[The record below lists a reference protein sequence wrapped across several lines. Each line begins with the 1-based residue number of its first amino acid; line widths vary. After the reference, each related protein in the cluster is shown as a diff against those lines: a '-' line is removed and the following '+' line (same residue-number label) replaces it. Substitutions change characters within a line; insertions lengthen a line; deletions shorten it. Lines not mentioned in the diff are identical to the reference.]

1 MEKILIS
8 SKPISSEQY
17 KNYKEAKWMI
27 SELDA
32 WDLNG
37 RFMPKDTG
45 EKCHKTI
52 IGYPIVAKLIT
63 DKKGNPIDF
72 GGHEVTKEKDSDGNI
87 SYRFNTVPIGSILDS
102 NIETVNGKEC
112 IVISTKLWSDRFP
125 EYFAVLDKLW
135 EDGKVSSSW
144 ELAVNEWEET
154 DEGKILKDVEFLGNC
169 ILGST
174 VEGAVPGA
182 GMLEYAEINND
193 EIALASAL
201 RNDIDKNNEVGE
213 KMNKNEQNE
222 LETKANENS
231 ENMTAENVENVKPDN
246 VSEGNENAENTN
258 KDNKQTSALTSYD
271 IESKLESLTCKDG
284 YGYPSYIFPE
294 EHYALCRSWEDNSL
308 EYTKVNYSVSDNDVE
323 IISTEKISLVIEVKD
338 MNTFIAEKN
347 DTIIKMNSEISELKS
362 KVESLEKDSAE
373 LAEIKKQ
380 NEEAELKKKQDEV
393 AEYAKSSG
401 YFTDEEM
408 DSDEIQN
415 LIAEADINSVK
426 AIIADKC
433 VAERKNSATIEVSE
447 KINLNNVEST
457 SFSMT
462 AYLRR

>member
-37 RFMPKDTG
+37 RFMSKEVG
-45 EKCHKTI
+45 EKCHKSI

-63 DKKGNPIDF
+63 DKKGNPVDF
-72 GGHEVTKEKDSDGNI
+72 GGHEVTKKKDSEGNI
-87 SYRFNTVPIGSILDS
+87 NYKFNTVPIGSILDS
-102 NIETVNGKEC
+102 NIETIDGKEC

-125 EYFAVLDKLW
+125 EYFTVLDKLW

-213 KMNKNEQNE
+213 KMNENENI
-222 LETKANENS
+222 TKANENP
-231 ENMTAENVENVKPDN
+231 ENITAENDENVNPDN
-246 VSEGNENAENTN
+246 VSEENVNADNTN

-271 IESKLESLTCKDG
+271 IETKLESLVCKDG

-294 EHYALCRSWEDNSL
+294 EHYALCRSWKDNSL
-308 EYTKVNYSVSDNDVE
+308 DFTKANYSVSDNDVE
-323 IISTEKISLVIEVKD
+323 IISTEKVSLVIEVKD
-338 MNTFIAEKN
+338 MNTFVAEKN
-347 DTIIKMNSEISELKS
+347 DTIIKMDSEISELKS

-408 DSDEIQN
+408 ASDEFKN

-426 AIIADKC
+426 ALIADKC

-457 SFSMT
+457 SFSMA
-462 AYLRR
+462 AYLRG

>member
-37 RFMPKDTG
+37 RFMSKEVG
-45 EKCHKTI
+45 EKCHKSI

-72 GGHEVTKEKDSDGNI
+72 GGHEVTKKKDSEGNI
-87 SYRFNTVPIGSILDS
+87 SYKFNTVPIGSILDS
-102 NIETVNGKEC
+102 NIETIDGKEC

-125 EYFAVLDKLW
+125 EYFTVLDKLW

-213 KMNKNEQNE
+213 KMNENENI
-222 LETKANENS
+222 TKANENP
-231 ENMTAENVENVKPDN
+231 ENIIAENDENVNPDN
-246 VSEGNENAENTN
+246 VSEENVNADNTN

-271 IESKLESLTCKDG
+271 IETKLESLVCKDG

-294 EHYALCRSWEDNSL
+294 EHYTLCRSWKDNSL
-308 EYTKVNYSVSDNDVE
+308 DFTKVNYSVSDNDVE
-323 IISTEKISLVIEVKD
+323 IISTEKVSLVVEVKD
-338 MNTFIAEKN
+338 MNTFVAEKN
-347 DTIIKMNSEISELKS
+347 DAIIKMDSEIAELKT

-408 DSDEIQN
+408 ASDEFKN

-426 AIIADKC
+426 ALIADKC

-457 SFSMT
+457 SFSMA

>member
-37 RFMPKDTG
+37 RFMSKEVG
-45 EKCHKTI
+45 EKCHKSI

-63 DKKGNPIDF
+63 DKKGNPVDF
-72 GGHEVTKEKDSDGNI
+72 GGHEVTKKKDSEGNI
-87 SYRFNTVPIGSILDS
+87 SYKFNTVPIGSILDS

-125 EYFAVLDKLW
+125 EYFTVLDKLW

-213 KMNKNEQNE
+213 KMNENENI
-222 LETKANENS
+222 TKANENP
-231 ENMTAENVENVKPDN
+231 ENITAENDENVNPDN
-246 VSEGNENAENTN
+246 VSEENVNADNTN

-271 IESKLESLTCKDG
+271 IETKLENLAWKDG

-294 EHYALCRSWEDNSL
+294 EHYALCRSWKDNSL
-308 EYTKVNYSVSDNDVE
+308 DFTKVNYSVSDNDVE
-323 IISTEKISLVIEVKD
+323 IISTEKVSLVVEVKD
-338 MNTFIAEKN
+338 MNTFVAEKN
-347 DTIIKMNSEISELKS
+347 DAIIKMDSEIAELKT

-408 DSDEIQN
+408 DSDEFKN

-426 AIIADKC
+426 ALIADKC

-457 SFSMT
+457 SFSMA

>member
-37 RFMPKDTG
+37 RFMSKEVG
-45 EKCHKTI
+45 EKCHKSI

-63 DKKGNPIDF
+63 DKKGNPVDF
-72 GGHEVTKEKDSDGNI
+72 GGHEVTKKKDSEGNI
-87 SYRFNTVPIGSILDS
+87 SYKFNTVPIGSILDS
-102 NIETVNGKEC
+102 NIETVDGKEC

-125 EYFAVLDKLW
+125 EYFTVLDKLW

-213 KMNKNEQNE
+213 KMNENENI
-222 LETKANENS
+222 TKANENP
-231 ENMTAENVENVKPDN
+231 ENIIAENAENVNPEN
-246 VSEGNENAENTN
+246 VSEGNENADNTN

-271 IESKLESLTCKDG
+271 IETKLESLVCKDG

-294 EHYALCRSWEDNSL
+294 EHYALCRSWKDNSL
-308 EYTKVNYSVSDNDVE
+308 DFTKVNYSVSDNDVE
-323 IISTEKISLVIEVKD
+323 IISTEKVSLVVEVKD
-338 MNTFIAEKN
+338 MNTFVAEKN
-347 DTIIKMNSEISELKS
+347 DAIIKMDSEIAELKT

-408 DSDEIQN
+408 ASDEFKN

-426 AIIADKC
+426 ALIADKC
-433 VAERKNSATIEVSE
+433 VAERKNSDTIEVSE

-457 SFSMT
+457 SFSMA

>member
-37 RFMPKDTG
+37 RFMSKEVG
-45 EKCHKTI
+45 EKCHKSI

-63 DKKGNPIDF
+63 DKKGNPVDF
-72 GGHEVTKEKDSDGNI
+72 GGHEVTKKKDSEGNI
-87 SYRFNTVPIGSILDS
+87 SYKFNTVPIGSILDS
-102 NIETVNGKEC
+102 NIETIDDKEC

-125 EYFAVLDKLW
+125 EYFTVLDKLW

-213 KMNKNEQNE
+213 KMNENENI
-222 LETKANENS
+222 TKANENP
-231 ENMTAENVENVKPDN
+231 ENITAENDENVNPEN
-246 VSEGNENAENTN
+246 VSEENVNADNAN

-271 IESKLESLTCKDG
+271 IETKLESLVCKDG

-294 EHYALCRSWEDNSL
+294 EHYALCRSWKDNSL
-308 EYTKVNYSVSDNDVE
+308 DFTKVNYSVSDNDVE
-323 IISTEKISLVIEVKD
+323 IISTEKVSLVVEVKD
-338 MNTFIAEKN
+338 MNTFVAEKN
-347 DTIIKMNSEISELKS
+347 DAIIKMDSEIAELKT

-408 DSDEIQN
+408 NSDEFKN

-457 SFSMT
+457 SFSMA

>member
-37 RFMPKDTG
+37 RFMSKEVG
-45 EKCHKTI
+45 EKCHKSI

-63 DKKGNPIDF
+63 DKKGNPVDF
-72 GGHEVTKEKDSDGNI
+72 GGHEVTKKKDSEGNI
-87 SYRFNTVPIGSILDS
+87 SYKFNTVPIGSILDS
-102 NIETVNGKEC
+102 NIETVDGKEC

-125 EYFAVLDKLW
+125 EYFTVLDKLW

-213 KMNKNEQNE
+213 KMNENENI
-222 LETKANENS
+222 TKANENP
-231 ENMTAENVENVKPDN
+231 ENITAENDENVNPDN
-246 VSEGNENAENTN
+246 VSKKNVNADNTN

-271 IESKLESLTCKDG
+271 IEIKLESLVCKDG

-294 EHYALCRSWEDNSL
+294 EHYALCRSWKDNSL
-308 EYTKVNYSVSDNDVE
+308 DYTKVNYSVSDNDVE
-323 IISTEKISLVIEVKD
+323 IISTEKVSLVIEVKD
-338 MNTFIAEKN
+338 INTFVAEKN
-347 DTIIKMNSEISELKS
+347 DAIIKMDSEIAEFKA

-408 DSDEIQN
+408 ASDEFKN

-447 KINLNNVEST
+447 KINVNNVEST
-457 SFSMT
+457 SFSMA

>member
-1 MEKILIS
+1 
-8 SKPISSEQY
+8 
-17 KNYKEAKWMI
+17 MI

-45 EKCHKTI
+45 EKCHKSI

-72 GGHEVTKEKDSDGNI
+72 GGHEVTKKKDSEGNI
-87 SYRFNTVPIGSILDS
+87 SYKFNTVPIGSILDS
-102 NIETVNGKEC
+102 NIETIDDKEC

-125 EYFAVLDKLW
+125 EYFTVLDKLW

-213 KMNKNEQNE
+213 KMNENENI
-222 LETKANENS
+222 TKANENP
-231 ENMTAENVENVKPDN
+231 ENITAENDENVNPDN
-246 VSEGNENAENTN
+246 VSEENVNADNTN

-271 IESKLESLTCKDG
+271 IETKLESLVCKDG

-294 EHYALCRSWEDNSL
+294 EHYALCRSWKDNSL
-308 EYTKVNYSVSDNDVE
+308 DFTKVNYSVSDNDVE
-323 IISTEKISLVIEVKD
+323 IISTEKVSLVVEVKD
-338 MNTFIAEKN
+338 MNTFVAEKN
-347 DTIIKMNSEISELKS
+347 DAIIKMDSEIAELKT

-408 DSDEIQN
+408 ASDEFKN

-426 AIIADKC
+426 ALIADKC

-457 SFSMT
+457 SFSMA

>member
-37 RFMPKDTG
+37 RFMPKETG
-45 EKCHKTI
+45 EKCHKSI

-63 DKKGNPIDF
+63 DKKGNPVDF
-72 GGHEVTKEKDSDGNI
+72 GGHEVTAEKDSDGNV

-102 NIETVNGKEC
+102 NIETIDGKEC

-125 EYFAVLDKLW
+125 EYFTVLDKLW

-144 ELAVNEWEET
+144 ELEVNEYEKT

-193 EIALASAL
+193 EIALATAL

-213 KMNKNEQNE
+213 KMNENDKTVP
-222 LETKANENS
+222 ETKENE
-231 ENMTAENVENVKPDN
+231 ENVTTENVENVKPDN
-246 VSEGNENAENTN
+246 ESKGNENAENTN
-258 KDNKQTSALTSYD
+258 ENNKQTSALTSYD
-271 IESKLESLTCKDG
+271 IESKLEDLAFKEG

-294 EHYALCRSWEDNSL
+294 EHYALCRTWKDNAL
-308 EYTKVNYSVSDNDVE
+308 DFTKVNYSASDGNVE
-323 IISTEKISLVIEVKD
+323 ITSTEIVSLVVETRNI
-338 MNTFIAEKN
+338 NTFVAEKN
-347 DTIIKMNSEISELKS
+347 DVIIKMDNEISELKS
-362 KVESLEKDSAE
+362 KIETLEKDSAE

-408 DSDEIQN
+408 NSDEFKN

-426 AIIADKC
+426 ALIADKC
-433 VAERKNSATIEVSE
+433 VAERKNSANIEISE

-457 SFSMT
+457 SFSMA
-462 AYLRR
+462 AYLRG

>member
-37 RFMPKDTG
+37 RFMSKEVG
-45 EKCHKTI
+45 EKCHKSI

-63 DKKGNPIDF
+63 DKKGNPVDF
-72 GGHEVTKEKDSDGNI
+72 GGHEVTKKKDSEGNI
-87 SYRFNTVPIGSILDS
+87 SYKFNTVPIGSILDS

-125 EYFAVLDKLW
+125 EYFTVLDKLW

-213 KMNKNEQNE
+213 KMNENENII
-222 LETKANENS
+222 KANENP
-231 ENMTAENVENVKPDN
+231 ENITAENDGNVNPDN
-246 VSEGNENAENTN
+246 VSKGNENAVNTN

-271 IESKLESLTCKDG
+271 IETKFESLVCKDG

-294 EHYALCRSWEDNSL
+294 EHYALCRSWKDNSL
-308 EYTKVNYSVSDNDVE
+308 DFTKVNYSVSDNDVE
-323 IISTEKISLVIEVKD
+323 IISTEKVTLVVEVKD
-338 MNTFIAEKN
+338 MNTFVTEKN
-347 DTIIKMNSEISELKS
+347 DTIIKMDSEIAELKT

-380 NEEAELKKKQDEV
+380 NEEAELKKKQDEI

-408 DSDEIQN
+408 ASDEFKN

-426 AIIADKC
+426 ALIADKC

-457 SFSMT
+457 SFSMA

>member
-37 RFMPKDTG
+37 RFMSKEVG
-45 EKCHKTI
+45 EKCHKSI

-63 DKKGNPIDF
+63 DKKGNPVDF
-72 GGHEVTKEKDSDGNI
+72 GGHEVTKKKDSEGNI
-87 SYRFNTVPIGSILDS
+87 SYKFNTVPIGSILDS

-125 EYFAVLDKLW
+125 EYFTVLDKLW

-213 KMNKNEQNE
+213 KMNENENI
-222 LETKANENS
+222 TKANENP
-231 ENMTAENVENVKPDN
+231 ENITAENDENVNPDN
-246 VSEGNENAENTN
+246 VSKENANADNTN

-271 IESKLESLTCKDG
+271 IETKLENLAWKDG

-294 EHYALCRSWEDNSL
+294 EHYALCRSWKDNSL
-308 EYTKVNYSVSDNDVE
+308 DFTKVNYSVSDNDVE
-323 IISTEKISLVIEVKD
+323 IISTEKVTLVVEVKD
-338 MNTFIAEKN
+338 MNTFVAEKN
-347 DTIIKMNSEISELKS
+347 DTIIKMDSEIAELKT

-408 DSDEIQN
+408 ASDEFRN

-426 AIIADKC
+426 ALIADKC

-457 SFSMT
+457 SFSMA

>member
-37 RFMPKDTG
+37 RFMSKEVG
-45 EKCHKTI
+45 EKCHKSI
-52 IGYPIVAKLIT
+52 VGYPIVAKLIT
-63 DKKGNPIDF
+63 DKKGNPVDF
-72 GGHEVTKEKDSDGNI
+72 GGHEVTKKKDSEGNI
-87 SYRFNTVPIGSILDS
+87 SYKFNTVPIGSILDS
-102 NIETVNGKEC
+102 NIETIDGKEC
-112 IVISTKLWSDRFP
+112 IVIYTKLWSDRFP
-125 EYFAVLDKLW
+125 EYFTVLDKLW

-213 KMNKNEQNE
+213 KMNENENI
-222 LETKANENS
+222 TKANENP
-231 ENMTAENVENVKPDN
+231 ENITAENDGNVNPDN
-246 VSEGNENAENTN
+246 VSEGNENAVNTN
-258 KDNKQTSALTSYD
+258 EDNKQTSALTSYD
-271 IESKLESLTCKDG
+271 IETKLESLVCKDG

-294 EHYALCRSWEDNSL
+294 EHYALCRSWKDNSL
-308 EYTKVNYSVSDNDVE
+308 DYTKVNYSVSDNYVE
-323 IISTEKISLVIEVKD
+323 IISTEKVSLVVEVKD
-338 MNTFIAEKN
+338 MNTFVAEKN
-347 DTIIKMNSEISELKS
+347 DAIIKMDSEIAELKT

-408 DSDEIQN
+408 NSEEFKN

-457 SFSMT
+457 SFSMA

>member
-37 RFMPKDTG
+37 RFMSKEVG
-45 EKCHKTI
+45 EKCHKSI

-63 DKKGNPIDF
+63 DKKGNPVDF
-72 GGHEVTKEKDSDGNI
+72 GGHEVTKKKDSEGNI
-87 SYRFNTVPIGSILDS
+87 SYKFNTVPIGSILDS

-125 EYFAVLDKLW
+125 EYFTVLDKLW

-213 KMNKNEQNE
+213 KMNENENI
-222 LETKANENS
+222 TKANENP
-231 ENMTAENVENVKPDN
+231 ENITAENDENVNPDN
-246 VSEGNENAENTN
+246 VSEENVNADNTN

-271 IESKLESLTCKDG
+271 IETKLESLVCKDG

-294 EHYALCRSWEDNSL
+294 EHYALCRSWKDNSL
-308 EYTKVNYSVSDNDVE
+308 DFTKVNYSVSDNDVE
-323 IISTEKISLVIEVKD
+323 IISTENVFLVVEVKD
-338 MNTFIAEKN
+338 MNTFVAEKN
-347 DTIIKMNSEISELKS
+347 DAIIKMDSEIAELKT
-362 KVESLEKDSAE
+362 KVELLEKDSAE

-408 DSDEIQN
+408 ASDEFKN

-426 AIIADKC
+426 AIIADKS

-457 SFSMT
+457 SFSMA

>member
-37 RFMPKDTG
+37 RFMSKEVG
-45 EKCHKTI
+45 EKCHKSI

-63 DKKGNPIDF
+63 DKKGNPVDF
-72 GGHEVTKEKDSDGNI
+72 GGHEVTKKKDSEGNI
-87 SYRFNTVPIGSILDS
+87 SYKFNTVPIGSILDS
-102 NIETVNGKEC
+102 NIETIDGKEC

-125 EYFAVLDKLW
+125 EYFTVLDKLW

-213 KMNKNEQNE
+213 KMNENENI
-222 LETKANENS
+222 TKANENP
-231 ENMTAENVENVKPDN
+231 ENITAENDENVNPDN
-246 VSEGNENAENTN
+246 VSEENVNADNTN

-271 IESKLESLTCKDG
+271 IETKLESLVCKDG

-294 EHYALCRSWEDNSL
+294 EHYALCRSWKDNSL
-308 EYTKVNYSVSDNDVE
+308 DFTKVNYSVSDNDVE
-323 IISTEKISLVIEVKD
+323 IISTEKVSLVVEVKD
-338 MNTFIAEKN
+338 MNTFVAEKN
-347 DTIIKMNSEISELKS
+347 DAIIKMDSEIAELKT

-408 DSDEIQN
+408 ASDEFKN

-426 AIIADKC
+426 ALIADKC

-457 SFSMT
+457 SFSMA

>member
-45 EKCHKTI
+45 EKCHKSI

-72 GGHEVTKEKDSDGNI
+72 GGHEVTKKKDSEGNI
-87 SYRFNTVPIGSILDS
+87 SYKFNTVPIGSILDS
-102 NIETVNGKEC
+102 NIETVDGKEC

-125 EYFAVLDKLW
+125 EYFTVLDKLW

-213 KMNKNEQNE
+213 KMNENENI
-222 LETKANENS
+222 TKANENP
-231 ENMTAENVENVKPDN
+231 ENITAENDENVNPDN
-246 VSEGNENAENTN
+246 VSEENVNADNTN

-271 IESKLESLTCKDG
+271 IETKLESLVCKDG

-294 EHYALCRSWEDNSL
+294 EHYALCRSWKDNSL
-308 EYTKVNYSVSDNDVE
+308 DFTKVNYSVSDNDVE
-323 IISTEKISLVIEVKD
+323 IISTEKVSLVIEVKD
-338 MNTFIAEKN
+338 INTFVAEKN
-347 DTIIKMNSEISELKS
+347 DAIIKMDSEIAGFKA

-408 DSDEIQN
+408 ASDEFKN

-426 AIIADKC
+426 ALIADKC

-457 SFSMT
+457 SFSMA

>member
-37 RFMPKDTG
+37 RFMSKEVG
-45 EKCHKTI
+45 EKCHKSI

-63 DKKGNPIDF
+63 DKKGNPVDF
-72 GGHEVTKEKDSDGNI
+72 GGHEVTKKKDSEGNI
-87 SYRFNTVPIGSILDS
+87 SYKFNTVPIGSILDS
-102 NIETVNGKEC
+102 NIETVDGKEC

-125 EYFAVLDKLW
+125 EYFTVLDKLW

-213 KMNKNEQNE
+213 KMNENENI
-222 LETKANENS
+222 TKANENP
-231 ENMTAENVENVKPDN
+231 ENITAENDENVNPDN
-246 VSEGNENAENTN
+246 VSEENVNADNTN

-271 IESKLESLTCKDG
+271 IETKLESLAWKDG

-294 EHYALCRSWEDNSL
+294 EHYALCRSWKDNSL
-308 EYTKVNYSVSDNDVE
+308 DFTKVNYSVSDNDVE
-323 IISTEKISLVIEVKD
+323 IISTEKVSLVVEVKD
-338 MNTFIAEKN
+338 MNTFVAEKN
-347 DTIIKMNSEISELKS
+347 DAIIKMDSEIAELKT

-408 DSDEIQN
+408 ASDEFKN

-426 AIIADKC
+426 ALIADKC

-457 SFSMT
+457 SFSMA

>member
-45 EKCHKTI
+45 EKCHKSI

-72 GGHEVTKEKDSDGNI
+72 GGHEVTKKKDSEGNI
-87 SYRFNTVPIGSILDS
+87 SYKFNTVPIGSILDS
-102 NIETVNGKEC
+102 NIETIDGKEC

-125 EYFAVLDKLW
+125 EYFTVLDKLW

-213 KMNKNEQNE
+213 KMNENENI
-222 LETKANENS
+222 TKANENP
-231 ENMTAENVENVKPDN
+231 ENIIAENDENVNPDN
-246 VSEGNENAENTN
+246 VSEENVNADNTN

-271 IESKLESLTCKDG
+271 IETKLESLVCKDG

-294 EHYALCRSWEDNSL
+294 EHYALCRSWKDNSL
-308 EYTKVNYSVSDNDVE
+308 DFTKVNYSVSDNDVE
-323 IISTEKISLVIEVKD
+323 IISTEKVSLVVEVKD
-338 MNTFIAEKN
+338 MNTFVAEKN
-347 DTIIKMNSEISELKS
+347 DAIIKMDSEIAELKT

-408 DSDEIQN
+408 ASDEFKN

-426 AIIADKC
+426 ALIADKC
-433 VAERKNSATIEVSE
+433 VAERKNSDTIEVSE

-457 SFSMT
+457 SFSMA

>member
-37 RFMPKDTG
+37 RFMPKETG
-45 EKCHKTI
+45 EKCHKSI

-63 DKKGNPIDF
+63 DKKGNPVDF
-72 GGHEVTKEKDSDGNI
+72 GGHEVTAEKDSDGNV

-102 NIETVNGKEC
+102 NIETVDGKEC

-125 EYFAVLDKLW
+125 EYFTVLDKLW

-144 ELAVNEWEET
+144 ELAVNECEKT

-193 EIALASAL
+193 EIALATAL

-213 KMNKNEQNE
+213 KMNENDKTVP
-222 LETKANENS
+222 ETKENEN
-231 ENMTAENVENVKPDN
+231 AENVESVKPDN
-246 VSEGNENAENTN
+246 ESKGNENAENTN
-258 KDNKQTSALTSYD
+258 EDNKQTSALTSYD
-271 IESKLESLTCKDG
+271 IESKLERLTYKEE

-294 EHYALCRSWEDNSL
+294 EHYALCRSWKDNSL
-308 EYTKVNYSVSDNDVE
+308 DFTKVNYSVSDNDVE
-323 IISTEKISLVIEVKD
+323 IISTEKVSLVVEVKD
-338 MNTFIAEKN
+338 MNTFVAEKN
-347 DTIIKMNSEISELKS
+347 DAIIKMDSEIAELKT

-408 DSDEIQN
+408 NSDEFKN

-426 AIIADKC
+426 ALIADKC
-433 VAERKNSATIEVSE
+433 VAERKNSANIEISE

-457 SFSMT
+457 SFSMA

>member
-37 RFMPKDTG
+37 RFMSKEVG
-45 EKCHKTI
+45 EKCHKSI

-63 DKKGNPIDF
+63 DKKGNPVDF
-72 GGHEVTKEKDSDGNI
+72 GGHEVTKKKDSEGNI
-87 SYRFNTVPIGSILDS
+87 SYKFNTVPIGSILDS
-102 NIETVNGKEC
+102 NIETIDGKEC

-125 EYFAVLDKLW
+125 EYFTVLDKLW

-213 KMNKNEQNE
+213 KMNENENI
-222 LETKANENS
+222 TKANENP
-231 ENMTAENVENVKPDN
+231 ENITAENDENVNPDN
-246 VSEGNENAENTN
+246 VSEENVNADNTN

-271 IESKLESLTCKDG
+271 IETKLESLVCKDG

-294 EHYALCRSWEDNSL
+294 EHYALCRSWKDNSL
-308 EYTKVNYSVSDNDVE
+308 DFTKANYSVSDNDVE
-323 IISTEKISLVIEVKD
+323 IISTEKVSLVIEVKD
-338 MNTFIAEKN
+338 MNTFVAEKN
-347 DTIIKMNSEISELKS
+347 DTIIKMDSEISELKS

-408 DSDEIQN
+408 ASDEFKN

-426 AIIADKC
+426 ALIADKC

-457 SFSMT
+457 SFSMA
-462 AYLRR
+462 AYLRG

>member
-37 RFMPKDTG
+37 RFMSKEVG
-45 EKCHKTI
+45 EKCHKSI

-63 DKKGNPIDF
+63 DKKGNPVDF
-72 GGHEVTKEKDSDGNI
+72 GGHEVTKKKDSEGNI
-87 SYRFNTVPIGSILDS
+87 SYKFNTVPIGSILDS
-102 NIETVNGKEC
+102 NIETINDKEC

-125 EYFAVLDKLW
+125 EYFTVLDKLW

-213 KMNKNEQNE
+213 KMNENENI
-222 LETKANENS
+222 TKANENP
-231 ENMTAENVENVKPDN
+231 ENIIA
-246 VSEGNENAENTN
+246 ENAENVNPENVSEENVNADNAN

-271 IESKLESLTCKDG
+271 IESKLESLVCKDG

-294 EHYALCRSWEDNSL
+294 EHYALCRSWKDNSL
-308 EYTKVNYSVSDNDVE
+308 DFTKVNYSVSDNDVE
-323 IISTEKISLVIEVKD
+323 IISTEKVSLVVEVKD
-338 MNTFIAEKN
+338 MNTFVAEKN
-347 DTIIKMNSEISELKS
+347 DAIIKMDSEIAELKT

-408 DSDEIQN
+408 ASDEFKN

-457 SFSMT
+457 SFSMA

>member
-17 KNYKEAKWMI
+17 KNYREAKWMI

-37 RFMPKDTG
+37 RFMSKEVG
-45 EKCHKTI
+45 EKCHKSI

-63 DKKGNPIDF
+63 DKKGNPVDF
-72 GGHEVTKEKDSDGNI
+72 GGHEVTKKKDSEGNI
-87 SYRFNTVPIGSILDS
+87 SYKFNTVPIGSILDS
-102 NIETVNGKEC
+102 NIETIDDKEC

-125 EYFAVLDKLW
+125 EYFTVLDKLW

-213 KMNKNEQNE
+213 KMNENENI
-222 LETKANENS
+222 TKANENP
-231 ENMTAENVENVKPDN
+231 ENITAENDENVNPEN
-246 VSEGNENAENTN
+246 VSEENVNADNAN

-271 IESKLESLTCKDG
+271 IETKLESLVCKDG

-294 EHYALCRSWEDNSL
+294 EHYALCRSWKDNSL
-308 EYTKVNYSVSDNDVE
+308 DFTKVNYSVSDNDVE
-323 IISTEKISLVIEVKD
+323 IISTEKVSLVVEVKD
-338 MNTFIAEKN
+338 MNTFVAEKN
-347 DTIIKMNSEISELKS
+347 DAIIKMDSEIAELKT

-408 DSDEIQN
+408 DSDEFKT

-457 SFSMT
+457 SFSMA

>member
-37 RFMPKDTG
+37 RFMPKEVG
-45 EKCHKTI
+45 EKCHKSI

-63 DKKGNPIDF
+63 DKKGNPVDF
-72 GGHEVTKEKDSDGNI
+72 GGHEVTKKKDSEGNI
-87 SYRFNTVPIGSILDS
+87 SYKFNTVPIGSILDS
-102 NIETVNGKEC
+102 NIETIDGKEC

-125 EYFAVLDKLW
+125 EYFTVLDKLW

-213 KMNKNEQNE
+213 KMNENENII
-222 LETKANENS
+222 KANENP
-231 ENMTAENVENVKPDN
+231 ENITAENDGNVNPDN
-246 VSEGNENAENTN
+246 VSEENVNADNTN

-271 IESKLESLTCKDG
+271 IETKLESLVCKDG

-294 EHYALCRSWEDNSL
+294 EHYALCRSWKDNSL
-308 EYTKVNYSVSDNDVE
+308 DFTKVNYSVSDNDVE
-323 IISTEKISLVIEVKD
+323 IISTEKVSLVVEVKD
-338 MNTFIAEKN
+338 MNTFVAEKN
-347 DTIIKMNSEISELKS
+347 DAIIKMDSEISELKS

-408 DSDEIQN
+408 NSDEFKN

-426 AIIADKC
+426 TLIADKC

-457 SFSMT
+457 SFSMA

>member
-37 RFMPKDTG
+37 RFMSKEVG
-45 EKCHKTI
+45 EKCHKSI

-63 DKKGNPIDF
+63 DKKGNPVDF
-72 GGHEVTKEKDSDGNI
+72 GGHEVTKKKDSEGNI
-87 SYRFNTVPIGSILDS
+87 SYKFNTVPIGSILDS
-102 NIETVNGKEC
+102 NIETIDDKEC

-125 EYFAVLDKLW
+125 EYFTVLDKLW

-154 DEGKILKDVEFLGNC
+154 DKGKILKDVEFLGNC

-213 KMNKNEQNE
+213 KMNENENI
-222 LETKANENS
+222 TKANENP
-231 ENMTAENVENVKPDN
+231 ENITAENDENVNPEN
-246 VSEGNENAENTN
+246 VSEENVNADNAN

-271 IESKLESLTCKDG
+271 IETKLESLVCKDG

-294 EHYALCRSWEDNSL
+294 EHYALCRSWKDNSL
-308 EYTKVNYSVSDNDVE
+308 DFTKVNYSVSDNDVE
-323 IISTEKISLVIEVKD
+323 IISTEKVSLVVEVKD
-338 MNTFIAEKN
+338 MNTFVAEKN
-347 DTIIKMNSEISELKS
+347 DAIIKMDSEIAELKT

-408 DSDEIQN
+408 DSDEFKT

-457 SFSMT
+457 SFSMA

>member
-37 RFMPKDTG
+37 RFMSKEVG
-45 EKCHKTI
+45 EKCHKSI
-52 IGYPIVAKLIT
+52 VGYPIVAKLIT
-63 DKKGNPIDF
+63 DKKGNPVDF
-72 GGHEVTKEKDSDGNI
+72 GGHEVTKKKDSEGNI
-87 SYRFNTVPIGSILDS
+87 SYKFNTVPIGSILDS
-102 NIETVNGKEC
+102 NIETIDGKEC
-112 IVISTKLWSDRFP
+112 IVIYTKLWSDRFP
-125 EYFAVLDKLW
+125 EYFTVLDKLW

-213 KMNKNEQNE
+213 KMNENENI
-222 LETKANENS
+222 TKANENP
-231 ENMTAENVENVKPDN
+231 ENITAENDGNVNPDN
-246 VSEGNENAENTN
+246 VSEGNENAVNTN
-258 KDNKQTSALTSYD
+258 EDNKQTSALTSYD
-271 IESKLESLTCKDG
+271 IETKLESLVCKDG

-294 EHYALCRSWEDNSL
+294 EHYALCRSWKDNSL
-308 EYTKVNYSVSDNDVE
+308 DYTKVNYSVSDNDVE
-323 IISTEKISLVIEVKD
+323 IISTEKVSLVVEVKD
-338 MNTFIAEKN
+338 MNTFVAEKN
-347 DTIIKMNSEISELKS
+347 DAIIKMDSEIAELKT

-408 DSDEIQN
+408 NSEEFKN

-457 SFSMT
+457 SFSMA

>member
-37 RFMPKDTG
+37 RFMSKEVG
-45 EKCHKTI
+45 EKCHKSI

-72 GGHEVTKEKDSDGNI
+72 GGHEVTKKKDSEGNI
-87 SYRFNTVPIGSILDS
+87 SYKFNTVPIGSILDS
-102 NIETVNGKEC
+102 NIETIDGKEC

-125 EYFAVLDKLW
+125 EYFTVLDKLW

-213 KMNKNEQNE
+213 KMNENENI
-222 LETKANENS
+222 TKANENP
-231 ENMTAENVENVKPDN
+231 ENITAENDENVNPDN
-246 VSEGNENAENTN
+246 VSEENVNADNTN

-271 IESKLESLTCKDG
+271 IETKLESLVCKDG

-294 EHYALCRSWEDNSL
+294 EHYARCRSWKDNSL
-308 EYTKVNYSVSDNDVE
+308 DFTKVNYSVSDNDVE
-323 IISTEKISLVIEVKD
+323 IISTEKVSLVVEVKD
-338 MNTFIAEKN
+338 MNTFVAEKN
-347 DTIIKMNSEISELKS
+347 DAIIKMDSEIAELKT

-408 DSDEIQN
+408 ASDEFKN

-426 AIIADKC
+426 ALIADKC

-457 SFSMT
+457 SFSMA

>member
-37 RFMPKDTG
+37 RFMSKEVG
-45 EKCHKTI
+45 EKCHKSI

-63 DKKGNPIDF
+63 DKKGNPVDF
-72 GGHEVTKEKDSDGNI
+72 GGHEITKKKDSEGNI
-87 SYRFNTVPIGSILDS
+87 SYKFNTVPIGSILDS
-102 NIETVNGKEC
+102 NIETIDDKEC

-125 EYFAVLDKLW
+125 EYFTVLDKLW

-213 KMNKNEQNE
+213 KMNENENI
-222 LETKANENS
+222 TKANENP
-231 ENMTAENVENVKPDN
+231 ENITAENDENVNPDN
-246 VSEGNENAENTN
+246 VSKENVNADNTN
-258 KDNKQTSALTSYD
+258 KDNKQTSVLTSYD
-271 IESKLESLTCKDG
+271 IETKLESLVCKDG

-294 EHYALCRSWEDNSL
+294 EHYALCRSWKDNSL
-308 EYTKVNYSVSDNDVE
+308 DYTKVNYSVSDNDVE
-323 IISTEKISLVIEVKD
+323 IISTEKVTLVIEVKD
-338 MNTFIAEKN
+338 INTFVAEKN
-347 DTIIKMNSEISELKS
+347 DAIIKMDSEIAELKT
-362 KVESLEKDSAE
+362 KVESLEKDSTE

-408 DSDEIQN
+408 ASDEFKN

-426 AIIADKC
+426 ALIADKC

-457 SFSMT
+457 SFSMA

>member
-37 RFMPKDTG
+37 RFMSKEVG
-45 EKCHKTI
+45 KKCHKSI

-63 DKKGNPIDF
+63 DKKGNPVDF
-72 GGHEVTKEKDSDGNI
+72 GGHEVTKKKDSEGNI
-87 SYRFNTVPIGSILDS
+87 SYKFNTVPIGSILDS
-102 NIETVNGKEC
+102 NIETIDGKEC

-125 EYFAVLDKLW
+125 EYFTVLDKLW

-213 KMNKNEQNE
+213 KMNENENI
-222 LETKANENS
+222 TKANENP
-231 ENMTAENVENVKPDN
+231 ENITAENNENVNPDN
-246 VSEGNENAENTN
+246 VSEGNVNADNTN

-271 IESKLESLTCKDG
+271 IETKLESLVCKDG

-294 EHYALCRSWEDNSL
+294 EHYALCRSWKDNSL
-308 EYTKVNYSVSDNDVE
+308 DFTKVNYSVSDNDVE
-323 IISTEKISLVIEVKD
+323 IISTEKVSLVVEVKD
-338 MNTFIAEKN
+338 MNTFVAEKN
-347 DTIIKMNSEISELKS
+347 DAIIKMDSEIAELKT

-408 DSDEIQN
+408 NSDEFKN

-457 SFSMT
+457 SFSMA

>member
-37 RFMPKDTG
+37 RFMSKEVG
-45 EKCHKTI
+45 EKCHKSI

-63 DKKGNPIDF
+63 DKKGNPVDF
-72 GGHEVTKEKDSDGNI
+72 GGHEITKKKDSEGNI
-87 SYRFNTVPIGSILDS
+87 SYKFNTVPIGSILDS
-102 NIETVNGKEC
+102 NIETIDDKEC

-125 EYFAVLDKLW
+125 EYFTVLDKLW

-213 KMNKNEQNE
+213 KMNENENI
-222 LETKANENS
+222 TKANENP
-231 ENMTAENVENVKPDN
+231 ENITAENDENVNPDN
-246 VSEGNENAENTN
+246 VSKENVNADNTN
-258 KDNKQTSALTSYD
+258 KDNKQTSVLTSYD
-271 IESKLESLTCKDG
+271 IETKLESLVRKDG

-294 EHYALCRSWEDNSL
+294 EHYALCRSWKDNSL
-308 EYTKVNYSVSDNDVE
+308 DFTKVNYSVSDNDVE
-323 IISTEKISLVIEVKD
+323 IISTEKVTLVIEVKD
-338 MNTFIAEKN
+338 INTFVAEKN
-347 DTIIKMNSEISELKS
+347 DTIIKMDSEIAEFKA

-408 DSDEIQN
+408 ASDEFKN

-426 AIIADKC
+426 ALIADKC

-457 SFSMT
+457 SFSMA

>member
-45 EKCHKTI
+45 EKCHKSI

-63 DKKGNPIDF
+63 DKKGNPVDF
-72 GGHEVTKEKDSDGNI
+72 GGHEITKKEDSEGNI
-87 SYRFNTVPIGSILDS
+87 SYKFNTVPIGSILDS
-102 NIETVNGKEC
+102 NIETINDKEC

-125 EYFAVLDKLW
+125 EYFTVLDKLW

-213 KMNKNEQNE
+213 KMNENENI
-222 LETKANENS
+222 TKANENP
-231 ENMTAENVENVKPDN
+231 ENIIA
-246 VSEGNENAENTN
+246 ENAENVNPENVSEENVNADNAN

-271 IESKLESLTCKDG
+271 IESKLESLACKDG

-294 EHYALCRSWEDNSL
+294 EHYALCRSWKDNSL
-308 EYTKVNYSVSDNDVE
+308 DFTKVNYSVSDNDVE
-323 IISTEKISLVIEVKD
+323 IISTEKVSLVIEVKD
-338 MNTFIAEKN
+338 INTFVAEKN
-347 DTIIKMNSEISELKS
+347 DAIIKMDSEIAELKT

-408 DSDEIQN
+408 ASDEFKN

-426 AIIADKC
+426 ALIADKC

-457 SFSMT
+457 SFSMA

>member
-37 RFMPKDTG
+37 RFMSKEVG
-45 EKCHKTI
+45 EKCHKSI

-63 DKKGNPIDF
+63 DKKGNPVDF
-72 GGHEVTKEKDSDGNI
+72 GGHEVTKKKDSEGNI
-87 SYRFNTVPIGSILDS
+87 SYKFNTVPIGSILDS
-102 NIETVNGKEC
+102 NIETVDGKEC

-125 EYFAVLDKLW
+125 EYFTVLDKLW

-213 KMNKNEQNE
+213 KMNENENI
-222 LETKANENS
+222 TKANENP
-231 ENMTAENVENVKPDN
+231 ENIIAENAENVNPEN
-246 VSEGNENAENTN
+246 VSEGNENADNTN
-258 KDNKQTSALTSYD
+258 KDTKQTSALTSYD
-271 IESKLESLTCKDG
+271 IESKLESLVYKYE

-294 EHYALCRSWEDNSL
+294 EHYALCRSWKDNSL
-308 EYTKVNYSVSDNDVE
+308 DFTKVNYSVSDNDVE
-323 IISTEKISLVIEVKD
+323 IISTEKVSLVVEVKD
-338 MNTFIAEKN
+338 MNTFVAEKN
-347 DTIIKMNSEISELKS
+347 DAIIKMDSEIAELKT

-373 LAEIKKQ
+373 LVEIKKQ

-408 DSDEIQN
+408 ASDEFKN

-426 AIIADKC
+426 ALIADKC

-457 SFSMT
+457 SFSMA

>member
-37 RFMPKDTG
+37 RFMSKEVG
-45 EKCHKTI
+45 EKCHKSI

-63 DKKGNPIDF
+63 DKKGNPVDF
-72 GGHEVTKEKDSDGNI
+72 GGHEVTKKKDSEGNI
-87 SYRFNTVPIGSILDS
+87 SYKFNTVPIGSILDS
-102 NIETVNGKEC
+102 NIETVDGKEC

-125 EYFAVLDKLW
+125 EYFTVLDKLW

-213 KMNKNEQNE
+213 KMNENENI
-222 LETKANENS
+222 TKANENP
-231 ENMTAENVENVKPDN
+231 ENITAENDENVNPDN
-246 VSEGNENAENTN
+246 VSEENVNADNTN

-271 IESKLESLTCKDG
+271 IETKLESLVCKDG

-294 EHYALCRSWEDNSL
+294 EHYALCRSWKDNSL
-308 EYTKVNYSVSDNDVE
+308 DFTKANYSVSDNDVE
-323 IISTEKISLVIEVKD
+323 IISTEKVSLVIEVKD
-338 MNTFIAEKN
+338 MNTFVAEKN
-347 DTIIKMNSEISELKS
+347 DTIIKMDSEISELKS

-408 DSDEIQN
+408 ASDEFKN

-426 AIIADKC
+426 ALIADKC
-433 VAERKNSATIEVSE
+433 VAERKISATIEVSE

-457 SFSMT
+457 SFSMA
-462 AYLRR
+462 AYLRG

>member
-37 RFMPKDTG
+37 RFMSKEVG
-45 EKCHKTI
+45 EKCHKSI

-63 DKKGNPIDF
+63 DKKGNPVDF
-72 GGHEVTKEKDSDGNI
+72 GGHEVTKKKDSEGNI
-87 SYRFNTVPIGSILDS
+87 SYKFNTVPIGSILDS
-102 NIETVNGKEC
+102 NIETIDGKEC

-125 EYFAVLDKLW
+125 EYFTVLDKLW

-213 KMNKNEQNE
+213 KMNENENI
-222 LETKANENS
+222 TKANENP
-231 ENMTAENVENVKPDN
+231 ENITAENDENVNPDN
-246 VSEGNENAENTN
+246 VSEENVNADNTN

-271 IESKLESLTCKDG
+271 IETKLESLVCKDG

-294 EHYALCRSWEDNSL
+294 EHYALCRSWKDNSL
-308 EYTKVNYSVSDNDVE
+308 DFTKVNYSVSDNDVE
-323 IISTEKISLVIEVKD
+323 IISTEKVSLVVEVKD
-338 MNTFIAEKN
+338 MNTFVAEKN
-347 DTIIKMNSEISELKS
+347 DAIIKMDSEIAELKT

-408 DSDEIQN
+408 DSDEFKN

-426 AIIADKC
+426 ALIADKC

-457 SFSMT
+457 SFSMA

>member
-37 RFMPKDTG
+37 RFMSKEVG
-45 EKCHKTI
+45 EKCHKSI

-63 DKKGNPIDF
+63 DKKGNPVDF
-72 GGHEVTKEKDSDGNI
+72 GGHEVTKKKDSEGNI
-87 SYRFNTVPIGSILDS
+87 SYKFNTVPIGSILDS
-102 NIETVNGKEC
+102 NIEAIDGKEC

-125 EYFAVLDKLW
+125 EYFTVLDKLW

-213 KMNKNEQNE
+213 KMNENENI
-222 LETKANENS
+222 TKANENP
-231 ENMTAENVENVKPDN
+231 ENITAENDENVNPDN
-246 VSEGNENAENTN
+246 VSEENVNADNTN

-271 IESKLESLTCKDG
+271 IETKLESLVCKDG

-294 EHYALCRSWEDNSL
+294 EHYALCRSWKDNSL
-308 EYTKVNYSVSDNDVE
+308 DFTKVNYSVSDNDVE
-323 IISTEKISLVIEVKD
+323 IISTEKVSLVVEVKD
-338 MNTFIAEKN
+338 MNTFVAEKN
-347 DTIIKMNSEISELKS
+347 DAIIKMDSEIAELKT

-408 DSDEIQN
+408 DSDEFKN

-457 SFSMT
+457 SFSMA

>member
-37 RFMPKDTG
+37 RFMSKEVG
-45 EKCHKTI
+45 EKCHKSI

-63 DKKGNPIDF
+63 DKKGNPVDF
-72 GGHEVTKEKDSDGNI
+72 GGHEVTKKKDSEGNI
-87 SYRFNTVPIGSILDS
+87 SYKFNTVPIGSILDS
-102 NIETVNGKEC
+102 NIETIDDKEC

-125 EYFAVLDKLW
+125 EYFTVLDKLW

-213 KMNKNEQNE
+213 KMNENENI
-222 LETKANENS
+222 TKANENP
-231 ENMTAENVENVKPDN
+231 ENITAENDENVNPEN
-246 VSEGNENAENTN
+246 VSEENVNADNAN

-271 IESKLESLTCKDG
+271 IETKLESLVCKDG

-294 EHYALCRSWEDNSL
+294 EHYALCRSWKDNSL
-308 EYTKVNYSVSDNDVE
+308 DFTKVNYSVSDNDVE
-323 IISTEKISLVIEVKD
+323 IISTEKVSLVVEVKD
-338 MNTFIAEKN
+338 MNTFVAEKN
-347 DTIIKMNSEISELKS
+347 DAIIKMDSEIAELKT

-408 DSDEIQN
+408 DSDEFKT

-457 SFSMT
+457 SFSMA

>member
-37 RFMPKDTG
+37 RFMSKEVG
-45 EKCHKTI
+45 EKCHKSI

-63 DKKGNPIDF
+63 DKKGNPVDF
-72 GGHEVTKEKDSDGNI
+72 GGHEITKKKDSEGNI
-87 SYRFNTVPIGSILDS
+87 SYKFNTVPIGSILDS
-102 NIETVNGKEC
+102 NIETIDDKEC
-112 IVISTKLWSDRFP
+112 IVISTKLWSDRLP
-125 EYFAVLDKLW
+125 EYFKVLDNLC

-144 ELAVNEWEET
+144 EHAVNEWEET

-213 KMNKNEQNE
+213 KMNENENI
-222 LETKANENS
+222 TKANENP
-231 ENMTAENVENVKPDN
+231 ENITAENDENVNPDN
-246 VSEGNENAENTN
+246 VSKENVNADNTN
-258 KDNKQTSALTSYD
+258 KDNKQTSVLTSYD
-271 IESKLESLTCKDG
+271 IETKLESLVCKDG

-294 EHYALCRSWEDNSL
+294 EHYALCRSWKDNSL
-308 EYTKVNYSVSDNDVE
+308 DYTNVNYSVSDNDVE
-323 IISTEKISLVIEVKD
+323 IISTEKVTLVIEVKD
-338 MNTFIAEKN
+338 INTFVAEKN
-347 DTIIKMNSEISELKS
+347 DAIIKMDSEIAELKT
-362 KVESLEKDSAE
+362 KVESLEKDSTE

-408 DSDEIQN
+408 ASDEFKN

-457 SFSMT
+457 SFSMA

>member
-37 RFMPKDTG
+37 RFMSKEVG
-45 EKCHKTI
+45 EKCHKSI

-72 GGHEVTKEKDSDGNI
+72 GGHEVTKKKDSEGNI
-87 SYRFNTVPIGSILDS
+87 SYKFNTVPIGSILDS
-102 NIETVNGKEC
+102 NIETIDGKEC

-125 EYFAVLDKLW
+125 EYFTVLDKLW

-213 KMNKNEQNE
+213 KMNENENI
-222 LETKANENS
+222 TKANENP
-231 ENMTAENVENVKPDN
+231 ENIIAENDENVNPDN
-246 VSEGNENAENTN
+246 VSEENVNADNTN

-271 IESKLESLTCKDG
+271 IETKLESLVCKDG

-294 EHYALCRSWEDNSL
+294 EHYALCRSWKDNSL
-308 EYTKVNYSVSDNDVE
+308 DFTKVNYSVSDNDVE
-323 IISTEKISLVIEVKD
+323 IISTEKVSLVVEVKD
-338 MNTFIAEKN
+338 MNTFVAEKN
-347 DTIIKMNSEISELKS
+347 DAIIKMDSEIAELKT

-408 DSDEIQN
+408 ASDEFKN

-426 AIIADKC
+426 ALIADKC

-457 SFSMT
+457 SFSMA